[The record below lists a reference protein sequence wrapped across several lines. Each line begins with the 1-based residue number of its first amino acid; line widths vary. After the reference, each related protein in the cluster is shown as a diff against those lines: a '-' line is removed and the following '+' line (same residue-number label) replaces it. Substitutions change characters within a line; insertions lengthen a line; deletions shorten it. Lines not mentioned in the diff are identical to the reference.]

1 MEGLRVGSLLRELEK
16 RNKRVDCVDRKKD
29 VFALLKIASL
39 NPLRLH
45 HVVSRNQVE
54 ERVVSLLET
63 VRRPANAVYFDAGEP
78 H

>member
-39 NPLRLH
+39 NPLCLH

-63 VRRPANAVYFDAGEP
+63 VGTPATPSISIPPRP
-78 H
+78 